1 MVLME
6 VLAYQIKSL
15 VLVLA
20 NQTQNCIVTVIIVI
34 CYLFVNVKKIFKL
47 KTNNKNVNFPAKFCL
62 ENLGNGF
69 GKSDILNIH
78 KYLMVKNNIE

>member
-1 MVLME
+1 ME
-6 VLAYQIKSL
+6 VLASQIKSL

-20 NQTQNCIVTVIIVI
+20 NQAQNCIVAVIIVI
-34 CYLFVNVKKIFKL
+34 CYLFVNVKKIFKF

-62 ENLGNGF
+62 ENIGNGF

-78 KYLMVKNNIE
+78 KYLMVKNNIK